1 MRQAKGVIGFEIE
14 ITQIEA
20 TQKMSQNRD
29 DRNYKNIIQEL
40 EKTQSSSAIAVAEEM
55 KKLRK

>member
-1 MRQAKGVIGFEIE
+1 
-14 ITQIEA
+14 
-20 TQKMSQNRD
+20 MSQNRD
-29 DRNYKNIIQEL
+29 DHNYKNIIQEL